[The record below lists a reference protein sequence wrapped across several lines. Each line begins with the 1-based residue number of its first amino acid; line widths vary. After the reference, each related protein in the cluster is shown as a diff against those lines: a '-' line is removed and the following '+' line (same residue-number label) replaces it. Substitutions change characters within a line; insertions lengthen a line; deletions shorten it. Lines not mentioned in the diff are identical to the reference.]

1 MKTICVLISLLF
13 AANALSQQLNLGA
26 VLSGNTPDVIC
37 YIYCAPGDPGIFQRI
52 ACDDKTGRATGQLVL
67 GNQVVAGA
75 ILAQFVSSGRWNLAT
90 SVVLKNNVTSHI
102 FTKK

>member
-1 MKTICVLISLLF
+1 MKTICALISLLF

-37 YIYCAPGDPGIFQRI
+37 YIYCAPGDSSTFQKI
-52 ACDDKTGRATGQLVL
+52 SCGDKTGIGLSLML
-67 GNQVVAGA
+67 GAQASESS
-75 ILAQFVSSGRWNLAT
+75 IMAQFVSSGRWNLAT
-90 SVVLKNNVTSHI
+90 SVVHTNSVTTYI